1 VFGKPILFGP
11 AHAELRRDRRA
22 FLARGA
28 AVQVRLA
35 AALEEGCPRAV
46 ALPAADPA
54 RGPTSARGG
63 RPRAR
68 RGQPRRPRAD
78 ATADVVRLLLE
89 AGHRPAVLS
98 RGYARTDPRDGVVVV
113 SDGRQVLA
121 TVGASGDEPFML
133 ARQLPGAAVLVSPD
147 RYLAGRL
154 AEHHLGCTVHVLDDG
169 FQHHALERTGRSAD
183 RLGGGSSRPPAAGG
197 RLREPLEAARA
208 ADAVLWTGGDDD
220 PAAVAERLGIAA
232 AFRLCRVPGPVQEI
246 GFDTGVPE
254 PGARVL
260 ALAGIARPTAFFRQ
274 LRDDGYDVA
283 GELTFPDHHAYSRGD
298 IARIR
303 QALAQSRAGGV
314 VTTEKDMVRLLAWRP
329 LPFALVWRGVTAE
342 VEPTDAFRSWLLDA
356 LQRPP
361 ARGRGASTA

>member
-1 VFGKPILFGP
+1 VSIWSALYGRI
-11 AHAELRRDRRA
+11 A
-22 FLARGA
+22 LARRRGA
-28 AVQVRLA
+28 
-35 AALEEGCPRAV
+35 
-46 ALPAADPA
+46 
-54 RGPTSARGG
+54 GG
-63 RPRAR
+63 RPGVRKQLQWPVISVGNLSVGGA
-68 RGQPRRPRAD
+68 GKTPLVGH
-78 ATADVVRLLLE
+78 VVRLLLE

-169 FQHHALERTGRSAD
+169 FQHHALDRTAD
-183 RLGGGSSRPPAAGG
+183 LLIVSEDDLRDRPLPAG

-208 ADAVLWTGGDDD
+208 ADALLWSGADDA

-232 AFRLCRVPGPVQEI
+232 AFRLRRVPGPVQET
-246 GFDTGVPE
+246 GFDTGLPE

-260 ALAGIARPTAFFRQ
+260 ALAGIARPAAFFQQ
-274 LRDDGYDVA
+274 LQDDGYDVA
-283 GELTFPDHHAYSRGD
+283 GELTFRDHHAFSRGD

-303 QALAQSRAGGV
+303 QALVQSRADGV

-329 LPFALVWRGVTAE
+329 LPFALAWRGVTAE
-342 VEPTDAFRSWLLDA
+342 VEPAGAFRAWLLDA
-356 LQRPP
+356 LQRSP
-361 ARGRGASTA
+361 ARGRGSSAA

>member
-1 VFGKPILFGP
+1 VSIWSVLYGRIAL
-11 AHAELRRDRRA
+11 ARRRA
-22 FLARGA
+22 A
-28 AVQVRLA
+28 
-35 AALEEGCPRAV
+35 
-46 ALPAADPA
+46 
-54 RGPTSARGG
+54 
-63 RPRAR
+63 AR
-68 RGQPRRPRAD
+68 RPGVRRQLQQPVISVGNLSVGGTGKTPLVAH
-78 ATADVVRLLLE
+78 VVRLLLE

-98 RGYARTDPRDGVVVV
+98 RGYARSDPRDGVVVV

-121 TVGASGDEPFML
+121 AVGASGDEPFML

-169 FQHHALERTGRSAD
+169 FQHHALERRVDLLIVSEEDLRD
-183 RLGGGSSRPPAAGG
+183 RPLPGG

-208 ADAVLWTGGDDD
+208 ADALLWTGGDDD

-246 GFDTGVPE
+246 GFDSGVPE

-356 LQRPP
+356 LHRPP